1 MLMRNIFLVFTFLPL
16 LATADVIE
24 WQSLEAVQSAAESFV
39 QERTANIDGDV
50 SISTAAPDKRIKVPS
65 CDHLETSLPSGNH
78 LWGRTSV
85 KVSCS
90 SPRWA
95 LYVPVTVRVTGKALV
110 ATRSIGS
117 GQVIADQDVEV
128 QILDLTPYP
137 IGVFTRPE
145 QAIGKT
151 TAANIPAGNPL
162 RAEVLRAQFAVKQGQ
177 HVVVIAKGASFKVT
191 SEGVAMNNAAV
202 GQIVGVKTS
211 SGQMVKGIATDNGM
225 VEINF

>member
-1 MLMRNIFLVFTFLPL
+1 MRNLFLVFAFLPL
-16 LATADVIE
+16 LATADAIE
-24 WQSLEAVQSAAESFV
+24 WQSLEAVQSAATAFV

-50 SISTAAPDKRIKVPS
+50 SINAVAPDKRVKVPS
-65 CDHLETSLPSGNH
+65 CDHLQTSLPSGNR

-95 LYVPVTVRVTGKALV
+95 LYVPVTIKVTGKALV

-128 QILDLTPYP
+128 QVLDLTPYP

-151 TAANIPAGNPL
+151 TASNIAAGNPL
-162 RAEVLRAQFAVKQGQ
+162 RAEVLRAQLAVRQGQ
-177 HVVVIAKGASFKVT
+177 HVVVMAKGGNFKVT
-191 SEGVAMNNAAV
+191 SEGIAMNNAAV
-202 GQIVGVKTS
+202 GQIVGVKTT
-211 SGQMVKGIATDNGM
+211 SGQMVKGIATDSGM

>member
-1 MLMRNIFLVFTFLPL
+1 MRNLLLVLIFLPL
-16 LATADVIE
+16 LATADGIE
-24 WQSLEAVQSAAESFV
+24 WQSLDAVQSAAEVFV
-39 QERTANIDGDV
+39 RNRTANIDGDV
-50 SISTAAPDKRIKVPS
+50 SVSSVAPDKRVKVPA
-65 CDHLETSLPSGNH
+65 CDRLETSLPSGNR

-117 GQVIADQDVEV
+117 GQVIAGQDVEV
-128 QILDLTPYP
+128 QVLDLTPYP

-151 TAANIPAGNPL
+151 TATNIAAGNPF
-162 RAEVLRAQFAVKQGQ
+162 RAEVLRAQLAVKQGQ
-177 HVVVIAKGASFKVT
+177 QVVVVAKGGNFKVS

-202 GQIVGVKTS
+202 GQIVGVKTT
-211 SGQMVKGIATDNGM
+211 SGQMVKGIATDTGM